1 MEREVLVRV
10 SSCRRGF
17 SWDGT
22 SWEERCGI
30 ENSETCVS
38 QSALP

>member
-22 SWEERCGI
+22 SWEERCGKRI
-30 ENSETCVS
+30 VRCV
-38 QSALP
+38 